1 MSRVWG
7 REETTGWP
15 TRQPAFT
22 ITAFLVAAVSV
33 VAVWCYRYEF
43 VWTPLERYWY
53 PAYANMHLMHGIGA
67 KTGTYQLLEVENA
80 RGQHRLA
87 VEGDVV
93 PLDKPPLGSRVP
105 LALSEETY
113 RKGFRLVLQPRT
125 SYDNEKLKAYI
136 GHWIYQDQTLGG
148 LSLVAWQ
155 TGAGV
160 LLLGLVLAI
169 PKDARRMRELRYGRR
184 LKGPEL
190 VTLSAFNKRNRS
202 DGIGFLQ
209 RQNRLQWV
217 LRRRPWLQIPRVL
230 ESSHIEILGDSGTG
244 KSALIRQALMQIAQR
259 NETAIVYDPALE
271 YTPQFYWPERGDLIL
286 NPLDAR
292 CPFWSPGDEIEH
304 KSEALTLAA
313 SLFPD
318 RHGENSFFVEGPR
331 KIFAHLLSLKPTP
344 EELTRWMRNPAE
356 IDRRVAGT
364 ELAAIIDTAAPA
376 QRSGV
381 LGSLNLIADTFNQ
394 LPSEKQTKQ
403 RWSAAAWSRSDQR
416 GWLFLTS
423 TPQSRK
429 QLLPLISLW
438 LDTLVLRLMNQGE
451 VSVRRV
457 WFVLDEVA
465 TLQKLPQLHTAI
477 TENRKSNNPVI
488 LGFQGRSQLE
498 TRYGH
503 EAESML
509 SQPATKIFLRT
520 SEPRAAQWISDTIGE
535 VEIEQLRESH
545 TSGHFPHHRKSKSYQ
560 LERRV
565 EPLVMASEIGG
576 LPSLYGYLKLGN
588 LVARMC
594 FPYIEL
600 PNVQPKF
607 IARGMDVGEA
617 QTPVLA
623 MPPSDGPTS
632 GQRIEPQQ
640 EKSQQQQQV
649 RKRAAGGGHF
659 FE

>member
-1 MSRVWG
+1 VVALVS
-7 REETTGWP
+7 
-15 TRQPAFT
+15 
-22 ITAFLVAAVSV
+22 VAAV
-33 VAVWCYRYEF
+33 WGYRYETA
-43 VWTPLERYWY
+43 WTPLQRYWWADFVRMRGMKGVGVQTSNY
-53 PAYANMHLMHGIGA
+53 R
-67 KTGTYQLLEVENA
+67 LLEVQNA
-80 RGQHRLA
+80 KGGHRLA
-87 VEGDVV
+87 MEGDVV
-93 PLDKPPLGSRVP
+93 PLDKPPVGTTVP
-105 LALSEETY
+105 LMLSEATY
-113 RKGFRLVLQPRT
+113 RQGFRLVLQPRA

-136 GHWIYQDQTLGG
+136 GHWIYQDQTLGD
-148 LSLVAWQ
+148 LSRVAWES
-155 TGAGV
+155 GLGV
-160 LLLGLVLAI
+160 LLVGLVLAV
-169 PKDARRMRELRYGRR
+169 PKDAQRGRELRYGKR

-190 VTLSAFNKRNRS
+190 VTRRAFNRRNRA
-202 DGIGFLQ
+202 DGIGFLE
-209 RQNRLQWV
+209 RQSWAGRM
-217 LRRRPWLQIPRVL
+217 LRRKPCLQIPRRM
-230 ESSHIEILGDSGTG
+230 ESSHIEIMGDSGTG
-244 KSALIRQALMQIAQR
+244 KSALIRQMLMQIAER
-259 NETAIVYDPALE
+259 GETAIVYDPALE

-318 RHGENSFFVEGPR
+318 RYGENTFFVEGPR

-344 EELTRWMRNPAE
+344 EELTQWMRNPAE

-394 LPSEKQTKQ
+394 LPSEKQTTQ
-403 RWSAAAWSRSDQR
+403 RWSAAVWSRSEQR

-429 QLLPLISLW
+429 QMLPLISLW
-438 LDTLVLRLMNQGE
+438 LDTLVLRLMNQGDVNQGE
-451 VSVRRV
+451 TNRGEASARRV

-477 TENRKSNNPVI
+477 TENRKSNNPVV

-520 SEPRAAQWISDTIGE
+520 SEPRAARWISDTIGE

-576 LPSLYGYLKLGN
+576 LPSLYGYLKLEN
-588 LVARMC
+588 MVARLC
-594 FPYIEL
+594 FPYIQL
-600 PNVQPKF
+600 PDVQPKF
-607 IARGMDVGEA
+607 VARGTEA
-617 QTPVLA
+617 KAAPASVIP
-623 MPPSDGPTS
+623 MPPSSGPTS
-632 GQRIEPQQ
+632 GHKIEPGKSEPQKIEPQRQ
-640 EKSQQQQQV
+640 EQTEQQQQA
-649 RKRAAGGGHF
+649 RKRVVGGGHF